1 MMFKLPYPCVSR
13 DGALSFPSTTGVQD
27 GEKIFFTPAAKL
39 PGTPFSA
46 CERVA
51 ENPET
56 GRRNR
61 IGARKSARKM
71 YVRRRHLDLTDLTRS
86 LNWLRLKSRFEGLLR
101 TTEAYLNRIATAVPE
116 HDVHDAFVVFA
127 EKMLTDTRLR
137 AVFQRMVSRARIAH
151 RYSFLNP
158 QKNSGRCSPHDA
170 NEFYRLG
177 NFPDTARRM
186 KLFEESAPVLMRK
199 AVDRLALN
207 EQERSSI
214 THVLVTCCTGLYA
227 PGLDFEIVDH
237 LGLSPGVE
245 RTMIGFMGC
254 YGAINAL
261 KLARH
266 IVRSDPKAGVL
277 MVNLELCTLH
287 FQETQELEQVLSFL
301 IFADG
306 AAASLISVR
315 EQGFAL
321 DSFKAETVP
330 GTRGLITWKIG
341 RLGFDMFL
349 SGQVPGELGRAF
361 HERQVM
367 AERDGI
373 DLWAVHPGG
382 RSILDAV
389 EKGLELP
396 TGALAASREVLS
408 CFGNMS
414 SATVMFVL
422 QRLMQRARAGQR
434 GCAMSFGP
442 GLTAETMLFH
452 AV

>member
-1 MMFKLPYPCVSR
+1 MIKDPL
-13 DGALSFPSTTGVQD
+13 
-27 GEKIFFTPAAKL
+27 L
-39 PGTPFSA
+39 PG
-46 CERVA
+46 
-51 ENPET
+51 
-56 GRRNR
+56 
-61 IGARKSARKM
+61 
-71 YVRRRHLDLTDLTRS
+71 S
-86 LNWLRLKSRFEGLLR
+86 LNLLRLDVKYFFERRLVCATFFKGCIQALTISVEGPLHL
-101 TTEAYLNRIATAVPE
+101 TTAYLNRIATAVPE
-116 HDVHDAFVVFA
+116 HDVHDAFVVVA
-127 EKMLTDTRLR
+127 EKMLADPQLR
-137 AVFQRMVSRARIAH
+137 TVFRRMVRRANIAH
-151 RYSFLNP
+151 RYSFLDP
-158 QKNSGRCSPHDA
+158 QKGSGQFSSHDA
-170 NEFYRLG
+170 HEFYRLG

-186 KLFEESAPVLMRK
+186 ELFEQSAPVLMRK

-207 EQERSSI
+207 EKERSSI

-237 LGLSPGVE
+237 VGLSAGVE
-245 RTMIGFMGC
+245 RTMVGFMGC
-254 YGAINAL
+254 YAAINAL

-266 IVRSDPKAGVL
+266 IVRSDPKAVVL

-287 FQETQELEQVLSFL
+287 LQETQELEQVLSFL

-306 AAASLISVR
+306 AAASLITAG

-321 DSFKAETVP
+321 DSFKAVMVP
-330 GTRGLITWKIG
+330 ETRGLITWKIRG
-341 RLGFDMFL
+341 MGFDMLL
-349 SGQVPGELGRAF
+349 SGQVPAELGRAL
-361 HERQVM
+361 HEGELM

-396 TGALAASREVLS
+396 VGALAASREVLS

-422 QRLMQRARAGQR
+422 QRMMQQARPGQR

-442 GLTAETMLFH
+442 GLTAETMRFH